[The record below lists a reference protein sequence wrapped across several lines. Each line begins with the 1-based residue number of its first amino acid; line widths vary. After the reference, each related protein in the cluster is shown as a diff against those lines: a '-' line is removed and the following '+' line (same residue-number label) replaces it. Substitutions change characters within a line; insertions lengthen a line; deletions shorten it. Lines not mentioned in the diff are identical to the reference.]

1 MEIGKA
7 IQIIND
13 KREIYGMSLFDMVVV
28 MNQMLEDDDGSLT
41 QTEENAIRVFMREG
55 RKMFAPLGA

>member
-7 IQIIND
+7 IQIIDD
-13 KREIYGMSLFDMVVV
+13 KRAIYGMSLFDMVVV

-41 QTEENAIRVFMREG
+41 QTEKNAIRVFMRAG
-55 RKMFAPLGA
+55 RKMFAPA